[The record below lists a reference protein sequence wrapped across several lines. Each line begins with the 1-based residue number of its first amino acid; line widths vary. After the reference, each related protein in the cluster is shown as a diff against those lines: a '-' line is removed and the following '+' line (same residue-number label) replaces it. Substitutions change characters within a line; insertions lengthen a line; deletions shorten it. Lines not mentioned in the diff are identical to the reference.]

1 MLQAGKETVYKQD
14 FQTSLEKSDQPN
26 WLKSLRE
33 KAFAYFTANGFPTVE
48 NEDWKYTNVAPMAK
62 ESFLLAELSENI
74 ENAIETGALS
84 EPSAVADGLSSGE
97 TQLKVKSD
105 SANSDVQPSATADGS
120 DFVFSESKD
129 SVLVFANGQF
139 DEKSSKLS
147 AVTGANVL
155 SFSAALKDEKYAEI
169 LQAKLGN
176 LIDAEKNAF
185 TALNTAFIS
194 SGVLIHLPR
203 NSKIGAPIQLLFTT
217 DDGKVSFPR
226 VLIVAD
232 EFSEATFVETYVRS
246 EETKYLTNAVV
257 EISVADEA
265 KIKHFRVQRE
275 SHSAFHVS
283 TTAAEV
289 GRGSVYDT
297 TAINLGGKLSRHDV
311 LLKFNAEGGEAF
323 VDGLYF
329 LGESQH
335 HDTHSIIKHDVPNC
349 TSHQTYKGILNDKS
363 RGVFNGKV
371 FVAVGASGTDGY
383 QSNKNL
389 LLSNEARV
397 DTKPQLE
404 IFNDDVKCSHGA
416 TVGQLEEEELFYLL
430 SRGLN
435 DNLARNLLTYGFAE
449 EIINKI
455 EIESIKKQ
463 LDEAVLNRLN
473 VNLEA

>member
-1 MLQAGKETVYKQD
+1 MSLQTGKETIYRQD
-14 FQTSLEKSDQPN
+14 FQTSLEKSNQPQ
-26 WLKSLRE
+26 WLKDLRE

-74 ENAIETGALS
+74 EDAIETGELS
-84 EPSAVADGLSSGE
+84 EPSAVADGLSVNISE
-97 TQLKVKSD
+97 SKDK
-105 SANSDVQPSATADGS
+105 AQPSATADGS

-129 SVLVFANGQF
+129 SVLIFANGQF
-139 DEKSSKLS
+139 DEKSSNLS
-147 AVTGANVL
+147 AVTDANVL

-169 LQAKLGN
+169 LQSKLGN

-185 TALNTAFIS
+185 TALNTAFIGE
-194 SGVLIHLPR
+194 GVFIHLPK
-203 NSKIGAPIQLLFTT
+203 NSKIDAPIQLLFTT

-335 HDTHSIIKHDVPNC
+335 HDTHSVIKHDVPNC